1 MRASD
6 AHPRWWIVWKWIATA
21 LLAVCAQ
28 SLAAEETA
36 PIDGAAETAP
46 LASHLQSGPATIAL
60 RDQAALELPDGYGF
74 IAREPALKLMESMG
88 NRVDGRFLGLVLPIG
103 DEPWFVSVQ
112 YEPSG
117 YIEDDDAKQWDAD
130 ALLEDLKVGTEA
142 GNERRRALGIP
153 AMTVTGWAEPPHYDA
168 TSHRLVW
175 SAEAN
180 SPDAPESDPTVN
192 YNTYLLGRE
201 GYVSMNLVTS
211 ASTVDAHK
219 ESAKELLGALTFNE
233 GKRYEDFDA
242 SSDKVAAYGLAALI
256 GGVAAKKIGFFAVLA
271 AFFVKFAKVIILGLA
286 ALLGVVAKLLGR
298 NKTQ

>member
-1 MRASD
+1 
-6 AHPRWWIVWKWIATA
+6 
-21 LLAVCAQ
+21 
-28 SLAAEETA
+28 
-36 PIDGAAETAP
+36 
-46 LASHLQSGPATIAL
+46 
-60 RDQAALELPDGYGF
+60 GYGF

-130 ALLEDLKVGTEA
+130 ALLEDLKAGTQA

-180 SPDAPESDPTVN
+180 SPDAPEVDPTVN

-271 AFFVKFAKVIILGLA
+271 AFFVKFAKVLILGLA